1 MQYVAAYTLA
11 ALSGKEPTKDQVA
24 NILKATGKP
33 VDDAQVCAVF
43 DAIGGKPVHEVSPLL
58 FSLSLKENLKWDQ

>member
-11 ALSGKEPTKDQVA
+11 SLSGKEPCQDAVA

-33 VDDAQVCAVF
+33 VDDAQIAALF
-43 DAIGGKPVHEVSPLL
+43 SSINGRPVHEVSI
-58 FSLSLKENLKWDQ
+58 S